1 MHLWGV
7 GAGTGRR
14 WTPPPPT
21 PPSWLFFICL
31 ISVYCVPVRFYWAS
45 VFSGASLSD
54 SIFFFPRPFLSLI
67 SLNFISSNE
76 FVISPNLCMSSLWA
90 FFMEGIASVNC
101 FGLKK
106 KLWWNT
112 YFHSLPAF
120 QRPFSGECSSLDG
133 KFCCF
138 LFFDFS
144 FLITAAQNS
153 AWVVFLNCSL
163 AHHETGDQLIC
174 RRYQWGSKCRFHPT
188 SSSHNSN
195 IPSFSAA
202 KYVDCF
208 LEMWNVCV
216 LLLPG
221 VPPALAPLLHFPLLI
236 RKDRLSHLTVSH
248 SCGEMNSFWCL
259 LSWVLLELE
268 ITGHPLSFHS
278 FPVASALSQLLL
290 EASPHSFHL

>member
-138 LFFDFS
+138 LFFW
-144 FLITAAQNS
+144 FLFFNNCCS
-153 AWVVFLNCSL
+153 KFCLSCVFKLLTRS
-163 AHHETGDQLIC
+163 
-174 RRYQWGSKCRFHPT
+174 P
-188 SSSHNSN
+188 
-195 IPSFSAA
+195 
-202 KYVDCF
+202 
-208 LEMWNVCV
+208 WNWRPAY
-216 LLLPG
+216 LQE
-221 VPPALAPLLHFPLLI
+221 VPMG
-236 RKDRLSHLTVSH
+236 KQV
-248 SCGEMNSFWCL
+248 
-259 LSWVLLELE
+259 
-268 ITGHPLSFHS
+268 
-278 FPVASALSQLLL
+278 
-290 EASPHSFHL
+290 